1 MSTLVYVTES
11 DLIAALEDAGVHVVF
26 LPYPKPGV
34 YWHAQ
39 RLIVIDARLSP
50 RWQRCTLAHEA
61 VHAWYGHEG
70 PCGPEVEAWVDEQA
84 AGLLV
89 AAESYRVAE
98 GIHGPDVHAI
108 ADELDVTDW
117 IIHAYQRTLRRAA

>member
-1 MSTLVYVTES
+1 MLKCVTES
-11 DLIAALEDAGVHVVF
+11 DLIAALEEAGVHVVF
-26 LPYPKPGV
+26 LPYPKPGA

-61 VHAWYGHEG
+61 VHAWYGHDG
-70 PCGPEVEAWVDEQA
+70 PCEPEREAWVDEHA

-89 AAESYRVAE
+89 SEAEYRLAE
-98 GIHGPDVHAI
+98 RIHGNDVHGI
-108 ADELDVTDW
+108 ADELDVTEW
-117 IIHAYQRTLRRAA
+117 IVEAYRRRLANVA

>member
-1 MSTLVYVTES
+1 MTES

-26 LPYPKPGV
+26 LPYPKPGS
-34 YWHAQ
+34 YWHAHQ
-39 RLIVIDARLSP
+39 LIVIDARLSS

-70 PCGPEVEAWVDEQA
+70 PCAPETEAWVDERA

-89 AAESYRVAE
+89 TEQAYARAEWL
-98 GIHGPDVHAI
+98 HGPDVHAI
-108 ADELDVTDW
+108 ADELDVTPW
-117 IIHAYQRTLRRAA
+117 VIEAFQRTLRRVA